1 MLGMNSKPVQY
12 FFNNWNYPEEE
23 KKRFYD
29 WVNVVVEN
37 GDITESHYSG
47 FTISNATIFVWTC
60 LKTNK
65 QTEGGIRTCIVP
77 LLNMRMDVNVDF
89 SELPNADGSFK
100 ITLSISNKASPLDD
114 LLSGF

>member
-47 FTISNATIFVWTC
+47 FTISNATIFV
-60 LKTNK
+60 
-65 QTEGGIRTCIVP
+65 
-77 LLNMRMDVNVDF
+77 
-89 SELPNADGSFK
+89 
-100 ITLSISNKASPLDD
+100 
-114 LLSGF
+114 